1 MIHRKEMS
9 RKILQCVDRGL
20 AVGLIAG
27 MLLFAGLTAW
37 WYVSFMDSTIVKWL
51 AWMMIVAV
59 CVIAF
64 VVMTGYGMKR
74 LTGMRIYTV
83 GTLVAAWL
91 LLGRFDFPRIGWTV
105 TIIGGILGVA
115 FPLFWNVRGRV
126 CGSELCG

>member
-37 WYVSFMDSTIVKWL
+37 WYVSFMDNAILKWL

-59 CVIAF
+59 CVVSF
-64 VVMTGYGMKR
+64 VVDDR
-74 LTGMRIYTV
+74 LWNEAVDRNADLHCRRARCCMAVV
-83 GTLVAAWL
+83 GEV
-91 LLGRFDFPRIGWTV
+91 
-105 TIIGGILGVA
+105 
-115 FPLFWNVRGRV
+115 
-126 CGSELCG
+126 